1 MANIYQEIL
10 LRRKE
15 VERQTG
21 LSRSGIYDLMSKGAF
36 PKTVRLSKR
45 TVAWKQSDIHQWI
58 ADRIAAAESAA

>member
-1 MANIYQEIL
+1 MANSNQELL

-21 LSRSGIYDLMSKGAF
+21 LSRSGIYDQMSKGKF
-36 PKTVRLSKR
+36 PKSIPLSER